1 MTQPVWSGK
10 FKNMEKKRSYYITKH
25 GSAQTAF
32 QLREEEIPQPKAGFI
47 RVETEGFGINF
58 ADIMAR
64 KGLYQD
70 APPTPC
76 VVGYES
82 VGRTMD
88 EAVIGGEKIPTGTR
102 VVAFSRF
109 GGYST
114 HVLADERAVQP
125 IPEDMPLGEALALAV
140 QYCTAYHCA
149 EERVPIFPEDH
160 VLVQAAAGGVGTALI
175 QLLKRKGC
183 TIYGTA
189 GSEEKLAYIE
199 KQGVHVTINYSKQN
213 FAKVIREKLGSR
225 GLDVVFDSLGGKSYS
240 DGFKALGKGGRIVG
254 FGAAEQVDGGFQII
268 NQLKLAANFG
278 LFSPIQLLM
287 NSKGMIGVNMLHV
300 ADDRPE
306 VLSRTM
312 KAVVDLCKAGEIK
325 PVVGKIFN
333 AVDLAE
339 AHEYVEGRKSMGKV
353 AVKW

>member
-1 MTQPVWSGK
+1 
-10 FKNMEKKRSYYITKH
+10 MEKQRSYYIVKH
-25 GSAQTAF
+25 GTAKEAF
-32 QLREEEIPQPKAGFI
+32 ELRESEIPAAKAGHI
-47 RVETEGFGINF
+47 RVEVEGFGINF

-88 EAVIGGEKIPTGTR
+88 ESVIGGETIPAGTR

-125 IPEDMPLGEALALAV
+125 IPEDIPLGEALALAV

-149 EERVPIFPEDH
+149 EERVSIFPEDH
-160 VLVQAAAGGVGTALI
+160 VLVQAAAGGVGTALV

-189 GSEEKLAYIE
+189 GSEEKLDYIRR
-199 KQGVHVTINYSKQN
+199 QGVDVAINYRTHDFS
-213 FAKVIREKLGSR
+213 KVIKEKLGAR
-225 GLDVVFDSLGGKSYS
+225 GLDVVFDSLGGKSFS
-240 DGFKALGKGGRIVG
+240 DGFKALGKGGRIIG
-254 FGAAEQVDGGFQII
+254 FGASEQVGEGFQFL
-268 NQLKLAANFG
+268 NTLKFAANFG
-278 LFSPIQLLM
+278 LYSPIQLLM
-287 NSKGMIGVNMLHV
+287 SSKAIIGVNMLHV

-306 VLSRTM
+306 VLARTM
-312 KAVVDLCKAGEIK
+312 KAVVALWKSGDIK
-325 PVVGKIFN
+325 PVIAAEFPAEK
-333 AVDLAE
+333 LAE
-339 AHEYVEGRKSMGKV
+339 AHEFVEGRKTMGKV
-353 AVKW
+353 AVRW

>member
-1 MTQPVWSGK
+1 MCS
-10 FKNMEKKRSYYITKH
+10 FKPMEKQQSYFIVRH
-25 GSAQTAF
+25 GSARTAF
-32 QLREEEIPQPKAGFI
+32 ELKESEIPAQKEGHI

-88 EAVIGGEKIPTGTR
+88 ESLINGEKVPAGTR

-125 IPEDMPLGEALALAV
+125 IPEDIPLGEALALAV

-149 EERVPIFPEDH
+149 EERVSVFPEDH

-189 GSEEKLAYIE
+189 GSNKKLKYIQE
-199 KQGVHVTINYSKQN
+199 QGVHHPINYQKQD
-213 FAKVIREKLGSR
+213 FAKVIKDKLGSR
-225 GLDVVFDSLGGKSYS
+225 GLDIVFDSLGGKSYS
-240 DGFKALGKGGRIVG
+240 KGFNSLGKGGRIVG
-254 FGAAEQVDGGFQII
+254 YGAAEQVAGGLAVV

-278 LFSPIQLLM
+278 LFTPIQLLM
-287 NSKGMIGVNMLHV
+287 NSRGMIGVNMLHV

-312 KAVVDLCKAGEIK
+312 KAVVDLWKADEIK
-325 PVVGKIFN
+325 PVVGAEFKAENI
-333 AVDLAE
+333 AE
-339 AHEYVEGRKSMGKV
+339 AHEFVEGRKSMGKV
-353 AVKW
+353 AVRW

>member
-1 MTQPVWSGK
+1 MCS
-10 FKNMEKKRSYYITKH
+10 FIEMEKQRSFYIIKH
-25 GSAQTAF
+25 GSARTSF
-32 QLREEEIPQPKAGFI
+32 ELRESEIPAKQDGYI
-47 RVETEGFGINF
+47 RVVTEGFGINF

-88 EAVIGGEKIPTGTR
+88 ESMIGNETIPAGTR

-125 IPEDMPLGEALALAV
+125 IPEDIPLGEALALAV

-149 EERVPIFPEDH
+149 EERVSVFPEDH
-160 VLVQAAAGGVGTALI
+160 VLVQAAAGGVGTALV

-189 GSEEKLAYIE
+189 GSDEKLKYIQE
-199 KQGVHVTINYSKQN
+199 QGVHHPINYRTQD
-213 FAKVIREKLGSR
+213 FARVIKDKLGSR
-225 GLDVVFDSLGGKSYS
+225 GLDIVFDSLGGKSYS
-240 DGFKALGKGGRIVG
+240 KGFNSLGKGGRIIG
-254 FGAAEQVDGGFQII
+254 YGASEQVAGGLAAI

-278 LFSPIQLLM
+278 LFSPIKLLM
-287 NSKGMIGVNMLHV
+287 NSKAMIGVNMLHV

-312 KAVVDLCKAGEIK
+312 KAVVELWKAGEIK
-325 PVVGKIFN
+325 PIVGAEFP
-333 AVDLAE
+333 AEQLAE
-339 AHEYVEGRKSMGKV
+339 AHEFVEGRKSMGKV
-353 AVKW
+353 AIKW

>member
-1 MTQPVWSGK
+1 
-10 FKNMEKKRSYYITKH
+10 MEKQQSYFIVRH
-25 GSAQTAF
+25 GSARTSF
-32 QLREEEIPQPKAGFI
+32 ELRESEIPAQKDGHI

-88 EAVIGGEKIPTGTR
+88 ESVIDGEKIPAGTR

-125 IPEDMPLGEALALAV
+125 IPEDMPLGEALALAA

-149 EERVPIFPEDH
+149 EERVSVFPEDH
-160 VLVQAAAGGVGTALI
+160 VLVQASAGGVGTALV

-189 GSEEKLAYIE
+189 GSDEKLAYIKE
-199 KQGVHVTINYSKQN
+199 QGVHHPINYRTQD
-213 FAKVIREKLGSR
+213 FAKV
-225 GLDVVFDSLGGKSYS
+225 
-240 DGFKALGKGGRIVG
+240 
-254 FGAAEQVDGGFQII
+254 
-268 NQLKLAANFG
+268 
-278 LFSPIQLLM
+278 
-287 NSKGMIGVNMLHV
+287 
-300 ADDRPE
+300 
-306 VLSRTM
+306 
-312 KAVVDLCKAGEIK
+312 
-325 PVVGKIFN
+325 
-333 AVDLAE
+333 
-339 AHEYVEGRKSMGKV
+339 
-353 AVKW
+353 

>member
-1 MTQPVWSGK
+1 
-10 FKNMEKKRSYYITKH
+10 MEKQQSYYITKH
-25 GSAQTAF
+25 GSAQKAF
-32 QLREEEIPQPKAGFI
+32 ELREEDIPSKKTGFI
-47 RVETEGFGINF
+47 RVKTEGFGINF

-88 EAVIGGEKIPTGTR
+88 ESVVNGETIAAGTR
-102 VVAFSRF
+102 VLAFSRF

-149 EERVPIFPEDH
+149 EERVSVFPEDH
-160 VLVQAAAGGVGTALI
+160 VLVQAAAGGVGTALV

-189 GSEEKLAYIE
+189 GSGEKLEYIRQ
-199 KQGVHVTINYSKQN
+199 QGVDVAINYRKEY
-213 FAKVIREKLGSR
+213 FADVVKEKLGSR
-225 GLDVVFDSLGGKSYS
+225 GLDIVFDSLGGKSYS

-254 FGAAEQVDGGFQII
+254 YGAAEQVSGGFAAL

-287 NSKGMIGVNMLHV
+287 NSRAMIGVNMLHI

-306 VLSRTM
+306 VLTRTM
-312 KAVVDLCKAGEIK
+312 KAVVDLWKAREIK
-325 PVVGKIFN
+325 PVVGGEFN
-333 AVDLAE
+333 ASQLAE
-339 AHEYVEGRKSMGKV
+339 AHEFIESRQSTGKI

>member
-1 MTQPVWSGK
+1 MSDS
-10 FKNMEKKRSYYITKH
+10 MDKKRSFYIVRH
-25 GSAQTAF
+25 GSAQTSF
-32 QLREEEIPQPKAGFI
+32 ELRESEIPAPKAGHI
-47 RVETEGFGINF
+47 RVVTEGFGINF

-88 EAVIGGEKIPTGTR
+88 DSVIDGKPIAAGTR

-125 IPEDMPLGEALALAV
+125 IPENIPLGEALALAV

-149 EERVPIFPEDH
+149 EERVSVFSEDH
-160 VLVQAAAGGVGTALI
+160 VLVQAAAGGVGTALV

-189 GSEEKLAYIE
+189 GSDEKLEYI
-199 KQGVHVTINYSKQN
+199 KQQGVDVPINYRKEY
-213 FAKVIREKLGSR
+213 FADVVQKKLGNR
-225 GLDVVFDSLGGKSYS
+225 GLDIVFDSLGGKSYS
-240 DGFKALGKGGRIVG
+240 DGFKLLGKGGRIVG
-254 FGAAEQVDGGFQII
+254 YGAAEQVGGGLQVV

-287 NSKGMIGVNMLHV
+287 NSRAMIGVNMLHI

-306 VLSRTM
+306 VLARTM
-312 KAVVDLCKAGEIK
+312 KAVVELWKNGEIK
-325 PVVGKIFN
+325 PVVGAEFAADK
-333 AVDLAE
+333 LAE
-339 AHEYVEGRKSMGKV
+339 AHEFVEGRKSIGKV
-353 AVKW
+353 AIRW

>member
-1 MTQPVWSGK
+1 MFS
-10 FKNMEKKRSYYITKH
+10 FRLMEKQQSYFIVRH
-25 GSAQTAF
+25 GNARNAF
-32 QLREEEIPQPKAGFI
+32 ELRESDIPAKKDGHI

-88 EAVIGGEKIPTGTR
+88 DSVIDGEKIPAGTR

-125 IPEDMPLGEALALAV
+125 IPEDIPLGEALALAV

-149 EERVPIFPEDH
+149 EERVSVFPEDH
-160 VLVQAAAGGVGTALI
+160 VLVQAAAGGVGTALV

-189 GSEEKLAYIE
+189 GSDEKLAYIKE
-199 KQGVHVTINYSKQN
+199 QGVHHPINYRTQD
-213 FAKVIREKLGSR
+213 FAKVIKEKLGSR
-225 GLDVVFDSLGGKSYS
+225 GLDIVFDSLGGKSYS
-240 DGFKALGKGGRIVG
+240 KGFNSLGKGGRIVG
-254 FGAAEQVDGGFQII
+254 YGAAEQVAGGLAVV
-268 NQLKLAANFG
+268 NALKLAANFG

-287 NSKGMIGVNMLHV
+287 NSRGMIGVNMLHV

-306 VLSRTM
+306 VLARTM
-312 KAVVDLCKAGEIK
+312 KAVVDLWKAGEIK
-325 PVVGKIFN
+325 PVVGAEFP
-333 AVDLAE
+333 AEQLAE
-339 AHEYVEGRKSMGKV
+339 AHEFVEGRKSMGKV